1 MGMTPR
7 HQVSKAAVELIK
19 TFEGYRSKAAQL
31 PDGRWTI
38 GYGHVRSAREGLIIS
53 QKDAE
58 DLLVH
63 DLGVIEAAIN
73 SLVFTPLNQNQFDA
87 LTSLVF
93 NISPGQFRDS
103 EIIARAVMRRPSL
116 SWSRRVT

>member
-1 MGMTPR
+1 MTGR
-7 HQVSKAAVELIK
+7 LRTSRAGLELIK
-19 TFEGYRSKAAQL
+19 SFEGFRDGAIRL

-63 DLGVIEAAIN
+63 DLGVIESAIN

-87 LTSLVF
+87 LVSLVF
-93 NISPGQFRDS
+93 NI
-103 EIIARAVMRRPSL
+103 
-116 SWSRRVT
+116 